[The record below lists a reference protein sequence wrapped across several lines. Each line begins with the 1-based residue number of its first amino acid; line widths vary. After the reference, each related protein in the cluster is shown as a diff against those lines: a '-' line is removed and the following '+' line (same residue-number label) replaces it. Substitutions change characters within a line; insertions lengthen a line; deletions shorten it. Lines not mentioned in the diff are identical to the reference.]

1 MDKRVKLVGMAMGL
15 LLTLGMAST
24 AQADNISV
32 GSSVTFA
39 DGPGNV
45 AGAFY
50 LTPDGNAAD
59 RFMTFCIQMSV
70 DSDLSEAFRVDN
82 ISSFAFEDPADKGGD
97 INGRDYLSS
106 ETAWLYTQLRSG
118 AFGDPNAMSDD
129 TANAFQWAFWVLE
142 GENNEVPWGSFHDL
156 ADSFILAA
164 RQAVANGSWSGI
176 GNVRVLNLVTADGG
190 EAQDQLVL
198 INTPEPASLA
208 LIASGAVA
216 LYFRR
221 RRSAT
226 LS

>member
-1 MDKRVKLVGMAMGL
+1 MDKRVKLAGMAMGL

-24 AQADNISV
+24 AQADNISA
-32 GSSVTFA
+32 GSAVTFA
-39 DGPGNV
+39 DGPGNI

-50 LTPDGNAAD
+50 MTPDGNAAD
-59 RFMTFCIQMSV
+59 RFMTFCLQMSV
-70 DSDLSEAFRVDN
+70 DSDVADTYRVDSITN
-82 ISSFAFEDPADKGGD
+82 YVFEDPEVKGGD

-118 AFGDPNAMSDD
+118 AFGDPNSMSDD
-129 TANAFQWAFWVLE
+129 TANAFQWAFWILE
-142 GENNEVPWGSFHDL
+142 GENNEVPWDSYHDL
-156 ADSFILAA
+156 ANSFILAA

-176 GNVRVLNLVTADGG
+176 GNVRVLNLVTLDGR

-208 LIASGAVA
+208 LIASGAFA
-216 LYFRR
+216 LYFRK